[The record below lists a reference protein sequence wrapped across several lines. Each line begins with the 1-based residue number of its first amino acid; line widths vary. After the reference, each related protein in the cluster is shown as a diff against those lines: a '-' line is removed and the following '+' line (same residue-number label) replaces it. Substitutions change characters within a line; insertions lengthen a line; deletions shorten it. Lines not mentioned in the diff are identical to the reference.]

1 MFKFFKRQSEDISRV
16 EPGFEEGERHTPWTG
31 VVLLIIMF
39 IAGIFFGWRAIDD
52 LARVPSRPVDLS
64 YCSATYATS
73 ETTYRPSFVSSP
85 IVPEEPG
92 YYQKYGTYSPEE
104 PPCSFNDLEIAAG
117 IPALDQEHRSILKAI
132 HDSVGTERQDYERVR
147 QRREELESQYNLR
160 LQERQAG
167 LPSATQ
173 EVLMDLQSKIAVA
186 SQEEQRL
193 SILLDQK
200 ISAER
205 ARSAELKAI
214 EDKLREAYRPV
225 FAEQHRRLRWY
236 EFKVFLL
243 QIIFVLPLFLL
254 ALRAY
259 LRQLKRN
266 SPYAIILTAI
276 VGVMGVLLLRVILL
290 WFWDLFL
297 ARLIEVL
304 WRWIQNFEIIRSLV
318 FYLGMILS
326 FSIFGGAVYYL
337 QKRIFDPRR
346 VAIRRFRL
354 KQCPR
359 CQTNLDLA
367 VNFCPQC
374 GHQIKEQCTFCNQAR
389 LVELPSCPYCGKR
402 KSG

>member
-16 EPGFEEGERHTPWTG
+16 EPGFEEGERRTPWTG

-39 IAGIFFGWRAIDD
+39 IAGLSFGWRAVDD
-52 LARVPSRPVDLS
+52 LARVPSRPADLS
-64 YCSATYATS
+64 FCSTQYATY
-73 ETTYRPSFVSSP
+73 ETIYRPSYISSP
-85 IVPEEPG
+85 IAPEAPG
-92 YYQKYGTYSPEE
+92 YYEKYGTYTPEE
-104 PPCSFNDLEIAAG
+104 PPCVFNDLENAAG
-117 IPALDQEHRSILKAI
+117 ISELDQKRRAILKAI
-132 HDSVGTERQDYERVR
+132 RDAVSTERQDYERAR

-160 LQERQAG
+160 LQERQASI
-167 LPSATQ
+167 PSATPEALAEFQ
-173 EVLMDLQSKIAVA
+173 RQISAA

-193 SILLDQK
+193 SVLVDQK
-200 ISAER
+200 IAEER
-205 ARSAELKAI
+205 ARSAELKAA

-243 QIIFVLPLFLL
+243 QIVFVLPLFLL

-276 VGVMGVLLLRVILL
+276 VGVAGVLLLRVILM

-304 WRWIQNFEIIRSLV
+304 WEWIKSVEIIRSLV

-326 FSIFGGAVYYL
+326 FVLFGGAVYYL

-367 VNFCPQC
+367 ISFCPQC
-374 GHQIKEQCTFCNQAR
+374 GHQIKERCASCGQAR
-389 LVELPSCPYCGKR
+389 FVELPACPHCGGR
-402 KSG
+402 KM